1 MVSKNA
7 RVELRKY
14 EFERR
19 SFTAEFIRFGRAA
32 NNKITTVLLNDV
44 KDEFGV
50 IVASHLWLNRA
61 KQFYEARLNHGD
73 VVEFTGLVMRYRKG
87 AYGVI
92 TDFTICFPSN
102 VKNISDTIDHKV
114 PYR

>member
-14 EFERR
+14 EFERH
-19 SFTAEFIRFGRAA
+19 SFTAEFIRFGHAA

-61 KQFYEARLNHGD
+61 KPFYDAKLVNGD
-73 VVEFTGLVMRYRKG
+73 VVQFTGLVLRYRKG
-87 AYGVI
+87 TYGLT
-92 TDFTICFPSN
+92 TDFTICFPSQ
-102 VKNISDTIDHKV
+102 VKNISDKMEYSV
-114 PYR
+114 PY